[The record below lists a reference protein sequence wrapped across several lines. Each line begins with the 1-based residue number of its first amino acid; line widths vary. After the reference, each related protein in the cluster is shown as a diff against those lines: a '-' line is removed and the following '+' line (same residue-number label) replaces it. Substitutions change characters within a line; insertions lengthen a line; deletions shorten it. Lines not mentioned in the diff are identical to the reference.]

1 VLFPNLFSKMNYT
14 DPNWVISHLNPWT
27 GLRPATPSNVPYVGR
42 SSKLVN
48 LWLNTGHG
56 TLGWTM
62 GMGTAEM
69 LVKMLGPAN

>member
-1 VLFPNLFSKMNYT
+1 MNYL
-14 DPNWVISHLNPWT
+14 DPNWVSRHLNAWT

-42 SSKLVN
+42 SARLRN

-62 GMGTAEM
+62 GMGTAEILTDM
-69 LVKMLGPAN
+69 LDSA